1 MLLVT
6 VADSENQLVGLYRS
20 DDRAAVIEQA
30 IANLKA
36 EHDWTPELEF
46 HEKEGPPWLPAS
58 AGPRACG
65 FLARPDD
72 YREDP
77 EYIVQHEG
85 TAWVYVRE
93 PEFDVMIEY

>member
-1 MLLVT
+1 MLQVT
-6 VADSENQLVGLYRS
+6 VVDSENQLVGIYKS
-20 DDRAAVIEQA
+20 DDRAAVIERV
-30 IANLKA
+30 IAHLKA
-36 EHDWTPELEF
+36 DHQWTDELEF
-46 HEKEGPPWLPAS
+46 HEMDGPPFLPAS
-58 AGPRACG
+58 ATHRACG

-93 PEFDVMIEY
+93 PEFDVMVDY